1 MRPSPDHDHLMALA
15 AAADAD
21 LSAIGADGAILR
33 LSDLVALPEAFTWF
47 PLEGSHPL
55 DLLLGFRAP
64 PHWRALGVSC
74 DGRTH
79 RLDASGRYDDTAA
92 DSEDVT
98 VTILVGR
105 DGAAAGVLRR
115 GGEVT
120 PQPGRP
126 QGAVADACRR
136 ALGVATAPPPSST
149 LGLWTLSWLDRIVD
163 VATRADGAARLRSWA
178 AVAELHAATGLDG
191 HGAVATSA
199 PVALAASAA
208 TLAEA
213 WPWARLRAEPAVVD
227 VPGPR
232 LGQGGGVD
240 GRRHVGTVAAVP
252 PASPRRSGGCGARPA
267 APGPRRGRRHRGRG
281 RPPPRRARRHAPSR
295 VAGLGPVRHG
305 SQDRA

>member
-79 RLDASGRYDDTAA
+79 RLDASGRYDDTAT
-92 DSEDVT
+92 DSDDVT

-105 DGAAAGVLRR
+105 DGAAAGLLRR
-115 GGEVT
+115 GGQVT

-136 ALGVATAPPPSST
+136 ALGVTTAPPPSST

-227 VPGPR
+227 VPGPQPSPALAAWMDDGMWARWLLSR
-232 LGQGGGVD
+232 LPRLD
-240 GRRHVGTVAAVP
+240 DLVAAVHALLP
-252 PASPRRSGGCGARPA
+252 PVLAEGVGIVVEAARHPD
-267 APGPRRGRRHRGRG
+267 GHGDT
-281 RPPPRRARRHAPSR
+281 PPPGWR
-295 VAGLGPVRHG
+295 V
-305 SQDRA
+305 